1 MEKEVGSDT
10 KGSLVHIDTYI
21 YVPKCTCVPLASSDS
36 VFTLYISF
44 SKVNHEMKSTSL
56 GVSVLR
62 NDISILHYFHITQT
76 YFLVI
81 NVVAEC
87 AIVSHDI

>member
-56 GVSVLR
+56 CS
-62 NDISILHYFHITQT
+62 DISILRYFHITQT
-76 YFLVI
+76 HFLLI

-87 AIVSHDI
+87 AIVTHDI